1 MSLFAVQQANDD
13 MVLVIEAAVV
23 VAADDW
29 WVFRN
34 ADDRPVATLPTAAVC
49 VGIPAQI
56 DHLFRCKPITCSGAN
71 RSPVPAQTDHLLERS
86 EAGIRHELRLPVP
99 VDGWLR
105 FSAGRAVAC
114 PAGRRGAPARRQP
127 LGPHERIGDQ
137 DLLTRAGQ

>member
-13 MVLVIEAAVV
+13 MVLVIEA
-23 VAADDW
+23 AADDW

-56 DHLFRCKPITCSGAN
+56 DHLFRCKTITCSGAN

-105 FSAGRAVAC
+105 FRRRPGRGVS
-114 PAGRRGAPARRQP
+114 RRQTRRPGPAPAARPSRAHRRP
-127 LGPHERIGDQ
+127 T
-137 DLLTRAGQ
+137 LTDPRGSVSL

>member
-1 MSLFAVQQANDD
+1 MSLFAVQQAKDD

-34 ADDRPVATLPTAAVC
+34 ADDRPVATLHTAAVC
-49 VGIPAQI
+49 VGIPV
-56 DHLFRCKPITCSGAN
+56 KPITCSGAN

-86 EAGIRHELRLPVP
+86 DAGIRHELRPSVP

-137 DLLTRAGQ
+137 QLLTRGSVIL